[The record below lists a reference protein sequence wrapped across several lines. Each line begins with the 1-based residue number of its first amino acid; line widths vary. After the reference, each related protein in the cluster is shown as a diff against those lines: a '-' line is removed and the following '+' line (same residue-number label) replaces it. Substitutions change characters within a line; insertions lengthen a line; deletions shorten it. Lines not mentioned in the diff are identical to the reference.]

1 MRRMMGMKN
10 IFDCAVLGAG
20 PSGLSASLILG
31 RSRRS
36 VALFD
41 NGTNRNSV
49 TQETHGFLTRDGV
62 KPAELRNLGL
72 TELEKYPSV
81 HIYKE
86 TVLQVTQ
93 QKGDQL
99 FKISTSQAREYF
111 AEKVI
116 IATGIQEIYPQ
127 IPEVSTYYGK
137 SLFSCPYCDGWELR
151 DQPLIAI
158 AEDEETAFHMRK
170 LLHNWSK
177 DLIVATNGHKV
188 SSKIESDLKKKGISI
203 MTDPI
208 VKLDGEKGYLK
219 KVIFASGVE
228 INRTG
233 VFIVPSFY
241 RHNQFAESLGC
252 DIQENGEIV
261 TDDFNRTSNKSI
273 YVAGEITQS
282 APSSL
287 MISAAE
293 GNKAGIAVNTDL
305 TDERF

>member
-1 MRRMMGMKN
+1 MEN

-158 AEDEETAFHMRK
+158 AEDEETAFHMGK

-219 KVIFASGVE
+219 KVVFASGVE

-233 VFIVPSFY
+233 GFIVPSFY
-241 RHNQFAESLGC
+241 RPNQFAESLGC